1 MHVFK
6 GHNINPIYRDL
17 IKTIAS
23 EGKLEA
29 KTRELTGIH
38 ICLEDPTQSLLYLK
52 KNWKW
57 CFQELFDRMSGIFMM
72 QEYANP
78 GLAYKYRPAWRRKLE
93 KEGGRFD
100 YAYGECYNSQVPAV
114 INQLKKQKTSREAI
128 INMWRADYLHHQRD
142 FNRRPCTLVQHF
154 IIRDKKLH
162 CYVNMRTNDVI
173 NLLPYDIF
181 HHTFLQRYIAHCLG
195 IEVGPY
201 YHFASHMYYPKKRER
216 EGRNF
221 IEKLLF
227 TLDNV
232 CSERWEILPTKL
244 NTRVLTEDFLKAY
257 GILYEGHD
265 PESFIKSP
273 LIKNLVNFILD
284 GDLNQEY
291 NYLKARK

>member
-6 GHNINPIYRDL
+6 GDNINPIYRDL
-17 IKTIAS
+17 IKAIS
-23 EGKLEA
+23 QEGKLEA

-93 KEGGRFD
+93 KEEGHFH
-100 YAYGECYNSQVPAV
+100 YAYGECYASQVPAV
-114 INQLKKQKTSREAI
+114 IKQLKRQKTSREAI
-128 INMWRADYLHHQRD
+128 INMWDGKYLLDQGS
-142 FNRRPCTLVQHF
+142 FNRRPCTLIQHF
-154 IIRDKKLH
+154 IIRDKKLY

-181 HHTFLQRYIAHCLG
+181 HHTFLQRYIAHSLG
-195 IEVGPY
+195 VGLGSY

-232 CSERWEILPTKL
+232 CSERWEILTTRF
-244 NTRVLTEDFLKAY
+244 NTRVLEDDFLAAY
-257 GILYEGHD
+257 GILYEDQD
-265 PESFIKSP
+265 PETFIKSS

-284 GDLNQEY
+284 SDLNQEY
-291 NYLKARK
+291 NYLKTRK